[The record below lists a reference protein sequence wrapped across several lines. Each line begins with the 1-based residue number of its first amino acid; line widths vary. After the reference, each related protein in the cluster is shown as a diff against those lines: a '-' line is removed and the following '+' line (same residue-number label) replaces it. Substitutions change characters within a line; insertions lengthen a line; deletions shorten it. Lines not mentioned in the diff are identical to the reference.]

1 MNSATENYENF
12 KVLEHLIGL
21 RIGLRSAVQNGNTA
35 QERRDLKQ
43 EIDHLRQQMDNEKV
57 IQDAI
62 EFHKNKY
69 QAESV
74 IFESQYRRTS

>member
-21 RIGLRSAVQNGNTA
+21 RMGLRSAATNENTI

-43 EIDHLRQQMDNEKV
+43 ELDHLRQHMDQEKV

-74 IFESQYRRTS
+74 IFENN

>member
-1 MNSATENYENF
+1 MNSATKNYENF
-12 KVLEHLIGL
+12 KILEHIIDL
-21 RIGLRSAVQNGNTA
+21 RIGLRSAVKNENYS
-35 QERRDLKQ
+35 QERRDLK
-43 EIDHLRQQMDNEKV
+43 EERERLMLQMDQEKV

-74 IFESQYRRTS
+74 IFESQYRLIN